1 MHIAM
6 ILDEERL
13 VHEQYPL
20 NRLSIGL
27 IGEGVRLTRIVPDVL
42 PARVIHE
49 DEQRMALAA
58 RLAAPMKVLPW
69 VRRERRE
76 RLVEA
81 MEKGPP
87 DVLYALGA
95 DAWTLGL
102 DLARSLN
109 RPLVIDIYSP
119 AQIQRAPRGRRASV
133 VAGYIV
139 PTRPMAEAMR
149 QRVDPGL
156 VCLVPPGVAAPPE
169 PRTILPDPERSI
181 ALAVIGGGRD
191 VLAYRALLGG
201 LTRIVRRRPQTHI
214 ILELAGPREHEIWR
228 YARHLELLENT
239 SAITDAS
246 QHRALLTRCDALL
259 MPERYGELR
268 SIMLE
273 AMVYGMPVVAA
284 DDPFLDMLVEGESAS
299 IVPAAE
305 PEEWAHRL
313 EHLLGNPEAA
323 RSLGLSARERTA
335 SRHRSTDHVAH
346 LLETFE
352 RIVRGGAFPFD
363 AERR

>member
-1 MHIAM
+1 MHIAL
-6 ILDEERL
+6 IVDEERL

-42 PARVIHE
+42 PARVIDE
-49 DEQRMALAA
+49 DEQRMALAT

-69 VRRERRE
+69 VRRERSE
-76 RLVEA
+76 QLVEA
-81 MEKGPP
+81 MEKGLP

-95 DAWTLGL
+95 DAWALGL
-102 DLARSLN
+102 DLARRLT
-109 RPLVIDIYSP
+109 RPLVIDIFSP
-119 AQIQRAPRGRRASV
+119 AQIRSAPRGRGASCI
-133 VAGYIV
+133 AGYV
-139 PTRPMAEAMR
+139 APTRPMAEALR
-149 QRVDPGL
+149 HRVDPGL

-169 PRTILPDPERSI
+169 PRAILPDPERSI

-191 VLAYRALLGG
+191 VPAYRALLGG
-201 LTRIVRRRPQTHI
+201 LNRIVRQRPQTQI

-228 YARHLELLENT
+228 YARQLELLENV

-246 QHRALLTRCDALL
+246 QHRALLTRCDMLL

-273 AMVYGMPVVAA
+273 AMVFGMPVVAA
-284 DDPFLDMLVEGESAS
+284 HDPYLDMLVDGESAS
-299 IVPAAE
+299 IVPAPE
-305 PEEWAHRL
+305 PEEWARRL
-313 EHLLGNPEAA
+313 EHLLGDPEAA
-323 RSLGLSARERTA
+323 RALGLVARERIA
-335 SRHRSTDHVAH
+335 SRHRSSDHVAR

-363 AERR
+363 AEHR